1 MAQINWIETY
11 PDEHSRMMVKDAYD
25 VAVSLELL
33 DEIKNINPERGF
45 MFTENPVID
54 NFINLKKNFGAD
66 VGVRVRVFKYEES
79 ITTQKLVKEIK
90 NISA

>member
-54 NFINLKKNFGAD
+54 KISKNLKYQGHSGCSFGWTM
-66 VGVRVRVFKYEES
+66 RQLEY
-79 ITTQKLVKEIK
+79 LIK
-90 NISA
+90 NM

>member
-1 MAQINWIETY
+1 MAQINWIQCY

-45 MFTENPVID
+45 MFTEHPIID
-54 NFINLKKNFGAD
+54 KISKNLKYDGHSGCSFGWTM
-66 VGVRVRVFKYEES
+66 RQLEY
-79 ITTQKLVKEIK
+79 LVK
-90 NISA
+90 NM

>member
-1 MAQINWIETY
+1 MAQINWIERY

-45 MFTENPVID
+45 MFTEHPVID
-54 NFINLKKNFGAD
+54 KISKNLKYVGHSGCSFGWTMRQLEYIAKNM
-66 VGVRVRVFKYEES
+66 
-79 ITTQKLVKEIK
+79 
-90 NISA
+90 

>member
-1 MAQINWIETY
+1 MAQINWIQHY

-45 MFTENPVID
+45 MFTSSPIID
-54 NFINLKKNFGAD
+54 KISKNLKYDGHSGCSFGWTMRQLEYIAKNM
-66 VGVRVRVFKYEES
+66 
-79 ITTQKLVKEIK
+79 
-90 NISA
+90 

>member
-1 MAQINWIETY
+1 MSQINWIHHY

-45 MFTENPVID
+45 MFTSSPIID
-54 NFINLKKNFGAD
+54 KISKNLKYDGHSGCSFGWTMRQLEYIAKNM
-66 VGVRVRVFKYEES
+66 
-79 ITTQKLVKEIK
+79 
-90 NISA
+90 